1 MMYNYEITRTIG
13 SGNNQKALNK
23 ARVEAIKVP
32 LTCVAEQK
40 ELIDKI
46 KPALEFIQNV
56 KDELRA
62 AETRKHFKVAWCNV
76 LRSCLCKLTALC

>member
-40 ELIDKI
+40 EVIDKLKLASEYI
-46 KPALEFIQNV
+46 LEV

-62 AETRKHFKVAWCNV
+62 AKRK
-76 LRSCLCKLTALC
+76 LKL